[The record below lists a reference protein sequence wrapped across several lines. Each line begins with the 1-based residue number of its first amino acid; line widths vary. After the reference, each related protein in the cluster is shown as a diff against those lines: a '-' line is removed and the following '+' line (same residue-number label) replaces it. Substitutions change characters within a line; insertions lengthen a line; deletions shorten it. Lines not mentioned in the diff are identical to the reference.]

1 MRESIIEAYL
11 HERVR
16 EIGGDYRR
24 VSWSGRKHAPDDL
37 ILLPGKH
44 LFVECKRPGK
54 NHLDP
59 LQVVEVEFLRSM
71 GFRAT
76 WVNTLEDVDRLL
88 MDFLGAARL

>member
-44 LFVECKRPGK
+44 LFVECKRPGEK
-54 NHLDP
+54 PRPGQEREIERLRDAGFTVLVISTTDEVDQHFP
-59 LQVVEVEFLRSM
+59 LSRH
-71 GFRAT
+71 
-76 WVNTLEDVDRLL
+76 DD
-88 MDFLGAARL
+88 